1 MTNEILSV
9 INAGETGTTEFKTTF
24 QKEVIE
30 TVVAFANAKG
40 GQILIGVSD
49 AMHIK
54 GIVIN
59 NETLKD
65 WLNQIKNNT
74 HPSVLPDIESYQI
87 DGKTIVQIS
96 ISEQPVKPIAYK
108 SRYFKR
114 VKNANHL
121 MTLDESANEH
131 LKSINSSW
139 DYHIDTRHD
148 YADISMEKVLGLI
161 QKIEKHKDKLFD
173 DDPYMVLQKYE
184 LVKEGKLTFAAYLLF
199 VNNVS
204 AITSLQIGRF
214 KTETDIIDNLDLNTD
229 VLSQVEGALSFIR
242 KHLMVEYIITGEAQ
256 RQERYDYPIEAI
268 REIVI
273 NMVIHRD
280 YRDSGNSIIK
290 IYDDRIEFFNPGKLY
305 DDLTIAQLNSGRYAS
320 RTRNRAIANMFKEC
334 GLIERYGSGIKRI
347 KNACVQHGI
356 SEPEFE
362 EFQHGF
368 SVTIYKKENTEGVN
382 VGVNVGVNG
391 LLSYVQTHP
400 GKRAG
405 EMAIAFKLTQ
415 RTIERWLKQLKEN
428 DEIEFRGSSKTGGYF
443 AK

>member
-1 MTNEILSV
+1 MTNDILSV
-9 INAGETGTTEFKTTF
+9 ISAGESGTIEFKATF

-54 GIVIN
+54 GVVIN
-59 NETLKD
+59 HETLKD

-74 HPSVLPDIESYQI
+74 HPSVLPDIEAHQL

-96 ISEQPVKPIAYK
+96 VTEQPIKPIAFK
-108 SRYFKR
+108 NRYFKR
-114 VKNANHL
+114 IQNANHL
-121 MTLDESANEH
+121 MTLDEIANEH

-161 QKIEKHKDKLFD
+161 QKIEKHKDKPFD

-204 AITSLQIGRF
+204 AITSLQIGRL
-214 KTETDIIDNLDLNTD
+214 KTETDIIDNIDLNTD
-229 VLSQVEGALSFIR
+229 LLSQIEGALSFIR

-347 KNACVQHGI
+347 KNACAQHDI
-356 SEPEFE
+356 TEPVFE

-368 SVTIYKKENTEGVN
+368 SVTLYKKDN

-391 LLSYVQTHP
+391 LLSYVQSHP

-405 EMAIAFKLTQ
+405 EIAVVFKLTQ
-415 RTIERWLKQLKEN
+415 RTIERWLKQLKVNGLVEY
-428 DEIEFRGSSKTGGYF
+428 RGAAKTGGYYYLDSTE
-443 AK
+443 